1 MHGNDGDCAIRRGDY
16 LAKTPNQTVPAND
29 REYQL
34 HEQVGYILRQV
45 SQRHL
50 GIFSGQIANLTPT
63 QFAALAKLCEW
74 RSISQNELGRQI
86 SMDAATIKG
95 VVDRL
100 RNRGYVKIKPDQRD
114 QRRLILSPSAE
125 GERVFADLMVAA
137 REITAKTLAP
147 LTKKEQ
153 NQFLRLL
160 SKLK

>member
-1 MHGNDGDCAIRRGDY
+1 MV
-16 LAKTPNQTVPAND
+16 KTRPQSVPVD
-29 REYQL
+29 DKGYQL
-34 HEQVGYILRQV
+34 YEQVGYTLRQV
-45 SQRHL
+45 SQRHM
-50 GIFSGQIANLTPT
+50 GIFADQIADLTPT

-100 RNRGYVKIKPDQRD
+100 RNRGYVKTQPDQRD

-137 REITAKTLAP
+137 RKITAETLAP